1 MHTLRGGG
9 GWGGDLIL
17 DGYVEEIK
25 ERKLFLSTL
34 YVPGTVVETTHV
46 SCLYIQTIEFMKQ
59 DRSLHF
65 FHKETESS
73 QIVSQ
78 LMSSS
83 QVKLEPRVHA
93 L

>member
-34 YVPGTVVETTHV
+34 YVPGTV